1 MLKQWLLFSKMRRSL
16 LMTAGVLTAF
26 NVSSCTSF
34 YQKAMD
40 YGAVYEGVVVR
51 DIETC
56 YIYEDKRYVKG
67 HKAQYRR
74 SSTKPPITLFGG
86 DYYENF
92 SLIAGTEGEA
102 VYHVADQG
110 MWPANGHNWVSLPE
124 DKISAESSGIKIAGY
139 AGCEALPGL
148 QLYSYKEREPFSRT
162 FITGERE
169 LTAHA
174 LYSYPLG
181 VVAGVCVDVPITVIS
196 SCVWGG
202 IFLVDQIYLQQ
213 QSYMPPPEPTPK
225 AE

>member
-1 MLKQWLLFSKMRRSL
+1 MLKQWLLFSKMRRSFIL
-16 LMTAGVLTAF
+16 SAYALAAMA
-26 NVSSCTSF
+26 VSSCTSF
-34 YQKAMD
+34 YQKVMD
-40 YGAVYEGVVVR
+40 YGAVYEGVVVK

-56 YIYEDKRYVKG
+56 YTYQGQRYVKG
-67 HKAQYRR
+67 HKAHYRR
-74 SSTKPPITLFGG
+74 SSTTPHITLFGG

-139 AGCEALPGL
+139 AGL
-148 QLYSYKEREPFSRT
+148 QLGGYQEREPFSRT

-181 VVAGVCVDVPITVIS
+181 VVAGLCVDAPITIIS

-202 IFLVDQIYLQQ
+202 ICLVDQIR
-213 QSYMPPPEPTPK
+213 K
-225 AE
+225 AT

>member
-1 MLKQWLLFSKMRRSL
+1 M
-16 LMTAGVLTAF
+16 A
-26 NVSSCTSF
+26 VSSCTSF
-34 YQKAMD
+34 YQKVMD
-40 YGAVYEGVVVR
+40 YGAVYEGVVVK

-56 YIYEDKRYVKG
+56 YTYQGQRYVKG
-67 HKAQYRR
+67 HKAHYRR
-74 SSTKPPITLFGG
+74 SSTKPPINLFGG

-92 SLIAGTEGEA
+92 RLIEGTEGEA
-102 VYHVADQG
+102 VYHVADQD
-110 MWPANGHNWVSLPE
+110 MWPTNGHDWVSLPE

-139 AGCEALPGL
+139 AGCEEIPGL
-148 QLYSYKEREPFSRT
+148 QLDSCQEREPFSRT

-181 VVAGVCVDVPITVIS
+181 AVAGLCVDAPITIIS

-202 IFLVDQIYLQQ
+202 ICLVDQIHLQQ
-213 QSYMPPPEPTPK
+213 QSYMVPPEPTSK

>member
-1 MLKQWLLFSKMRRSL
+1 M
-16 LMTAGVLTAF
+16 A
-26 NVSSCTSF
+26 VSSCTSF
-34 YQKAMD
+34 YQKVMD
-40 YGAVYEGVVVR
+40 YGAVYEGVVVK

-56 YIYEDKRYVKG
+56 YTYQGQRYVKG
-67 HKAQYRR
+67 HKAHYRR
-74 SSTKPPITLFGG
+74 SSTKPPINLFGG

-92 SLIAGTEGEA
+92 RLIEGTEGEA
-102 VYHVADQG
+102 VYHVADQD
-110 MWPANGHNWVSLPE
+110 MWPANGHDWASLPE

-139 AGCEALPGL
+139 AGL
-148 QLYSYKEREPFSRT
+148 QLGSYQEREPFSRT

-181 VVAGVCVDVPITVIS
+181 AVAGLCVDAPITIIS

-202 IFLVDQIYLQQ
+202 ICLVDQIHLQQ
-213 QSYMPPPEPTPK
+213 QSYMVPPEPTSK

>member
-1 MLKQWLLFSKMRRSL
+1 M
-16 LMTAGVLTAF
+16 A
-26 NVSSCTSF
+26 VSSCTSF
-34 YQKAMD
+34 YQKVMD
-40 YGAVYEGVVVR
+40 YGAVYEGVVVK

-56 YIYEDKRYVKG
+56 YTYQGQRYVKG
-67 HKAQYRR
+67 HKAHYRR

-92 SLIAGTEGEA
+92 SLIEGTEGEV
-102 VYHVADQG
+102 VYHVADQD
-110 MWPANGHNWVSLPE
+110 MWPANGHDWVSLPE
-124 DKISAESSGIKIAGY
+124 DKISAESSGIKVAGY
-139 AGCEALPGL
+139 AGL
-148 QLYSYKEREPFSRT
+148 QLDSYQEREPFSRT

-181 VVAGVCVDVPITVIS
+181 AVAGMCVDTPITIIS

-202 IFLVDQIYLQQ
+202 ICLVDQMYLLQQ
-213 QSYMPPPEPTPK
+213 QSYMVPPEPTSK